1 MANCV
6 FYVKSFRE
14 KFEIKNEMSGGECWT
29 VVRRRKP
36 GKLLMEI
43 LRDRGQDE
51 LK

>member
-14 KFEIKNEMSGGECWT
+14 KFDMSGGECWT